1 MTLQDVLVTFV
12 ALVALVIVLRRLRP
26 ASPKAPPACANC
38 ALTAGGVSAGGPAAE
53 ASANRKQV
61 PLAPDVN
68 RPAGQRR

>member
-26 ASPKAPPACANC
+26 ASPKAPACANC